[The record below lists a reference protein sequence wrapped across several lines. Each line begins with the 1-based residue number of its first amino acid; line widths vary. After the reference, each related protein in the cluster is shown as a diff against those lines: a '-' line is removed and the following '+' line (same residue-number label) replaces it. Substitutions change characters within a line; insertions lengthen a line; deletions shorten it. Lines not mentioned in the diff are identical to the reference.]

1 MNRRLAMAL
10 LLVAGAAAGCSWAPA
25 RPDERAPAGTNWARW
40 GAAPSAAV
48 EQGPSGPLQGGA
60 VVDLATRMIGSP
72 YRWGGATPEGFDCSG
87 LVYYA
92 FGEAGIK
99 VPRTS
104 QEQYQAARPVPVS
117 SARPGDLVF
126 FGQGGRISHVGIY
139 IGDQRFIHSP
149 EAGQSVKISALSEA
163 YFSARFAGS
172 GRFE

>member
-1 MNRRLAMAL
+1 M
-10 LLVAGAAAGCSWAPA
+10 
-25 RPDERAPAGTNWARW
+25 
-40 GAAPSAAV
+40 
-48 EQGPSGPLQGGA
+48 
-60 VVDLATRMIGSP
+60 DLATRMIGSP

-117 SARPGDLVF
+117 SVRPGDLVF

-163 YFSARFAGS
+163 YFNARFAGS

>member
-1 MNRRLAMAL
+1 M
-10 LLVAGAAAGCSWAPA
+10 
-25 RPDERAPAGTNWARW
+25 
-40 GAAPSAAV
+40 
-48 EQGPSGPLQGGA
+48 
-60 VVDLATRMIGSP
+60 DLASRLIGSP

-104 QEQYQAARPVPVS
+104 QEQFQAARPVPVS

-149 EAGQSVKISALSEA
+149 EAGQSVKVSALSEA